1 MILWR
6 KLKYLLP
13 SHRRAEERDMHE
25 ELKSLKELA
34 GPHELGNLT
43 LAAEDAR
50 AVFTWMW
57 LDRLGQDLRYALR
70 SMAHNKTF
78 TALAMLSLALGIGAN
93 TAMYSFMESILLR
106 TLPVPEPKSLVVM
119 KWRAKNFASVATSIS
134 MSTGGTYTPPGGGT
148 VSTVF
153 PYPALKLFQS
163 NKDLLSS
170 AFCYFVTDSLSV
182 TVREDTEAV
191 TGQYVSGDYF
201 GGMGVRPAAGR
212 LILVGDDEAGTA
224 AVAVLSYR
232 FSIQRFGDASRA
244 VDQSIRINDKPFTV
258 VGVAPQEFFGA
269 EPGYVPDIYVPLHAN
284 LLLSPATALAGVA
297 QQYQDQNFYW
307 IEVMGR
313 LNPGVSLAQ
322 AQAVL
327 APQFHRF
334 VEDTASNERERADLP
349 ELMVTEGATGLD
361 SLRRHYST
369 PVFVLMGM
377 AGLILL
383 VACANIANLLL
394 ARAAARRREIAV
406 RLSMGAS
413 RLRVIRQLL
422 TESVLLALLGGALG
436 VAFAAWGIRALTLLL
451 ANGRDNFTLHAELN
465 WTVLNFTIVL
475 SVLTGLL
482 FGLAPA
488 IHGTGFDV
496 VPALKQMRTTMLAR
510 KSRQTRNSLTLA
522 RSLVVAQ
529 IAFSFLLLVAA
540 GLFLRT
546 LSNLHAINLGF
557 NREGVLLF
565 TIKPQTVGYS
575 GPALNRLYADLQQ
588 RLSTAPGVRSVS
600 LSVRPLPTGGGSL
613 APVVA
618 PGAQLLSGLPSG
630 GSQTIRAGLFT
641 VGPAFFETMQ
651 IPLTAGREFNKH
663 DLTGSPLIAIVNE
676 RLVKMLG
683 MDQPVGHTVA
693 IGKTS
698 YQIVG
703 VVGDAVF
710 MNVRDDPRPMIYV
723 TYLQNV
729 SPPPQMTYELRA
741 LGNPL
746 RLTDTVRQ
754 IVRQNDSRLAI
765 SGLETQETHI
775 DQAISQEI
783 TLARLCT
790 VFAALALL
798 IACVGLY
805 GTVAYNVER
814 RTSEIGIRVALGAQR
829 PGIIWMILREVLA
842 LALVSLVI
850 GIPAALAGARTVKSL
865 LYGIPP
871 NDPVAIVFSAGVLL
885 MAGLL
890 AAYLPARC
898 ASRIDPMIAV
908 RHE

>member
-1 MILWR
+1 MLWR
-6 KLKYLLP
+6 KLRYLLP
-13 SHRRAEERDMHE
+13 SRRRAEEIEIYE

-34 GPHELGNLT
+34 QPGELGNLT

-50 AVFTWMW
+50 AAFTWIW
-57 LDRLGQDLRYALR
+57 LERLGQDLRYALR
-70 SMAHNKTF
+70 SMVHNKTF

-93 TAMYSFMESILLR
+93 TATYSFMESILLR
-106 TLPVPEPKSLVVM
+106 TLPVPDPKSLVVM
-119 KWRAKNFASVATSIS
+119 KWRAKNFASVATSMS
-134 MSTGGTYTPPGGGT
+134 MSTGGTHTDPGGGT
-148 VSTVF
+148 VGTELPYST
-153 PYPALKLFQS
+153 LKLFQS
-163 NKDLLSS
+163 NKDILSS
-170 AFCYFVTDSLSV
+170 AFCYFVSDNLSV
-182 TVREDTEAV
+182 TASENTDAL

-201 GGMGVRPAAGR
+201 RGMGVRPAAGR
-212 LILVGDDEAGTA
+212 FILPADDEAGTA
-224 AVAVLSYR
+224 AVAVLSLR
-232 FSIQRFGDASRA
+232 FSAQRFGDPSLA
-244 VDQSIRINDKPFTV
+244 VGQLIRINDKPFTV
-258 VGVAPQEFFGA
+258 IGVAPPEFFGA
-269 EPGYVPDIYVPLHAN
+269 EPGYVPDIYVPLHAT
-284 LLLSPATALAGVA
+284 LLLSPATALTGMA
-297 QQYQDQNFYW
+297 QRYQDRNFYW

-334 VEDTASNERERADLP
+334 VEESASNERERSDLP

-361 SLRRHYST
+361 SLRRHYAK
-369 PVFVLMGM
+369 PVVVLMGM

-436 VAFAAWGIRALTLLL
+436 VAVAAWGIRALTLLL
-451 ANGRDNFTLHAELN
+451 ANGRDNFTLHAGLN

-475 SVLTGLL
+475 SVLTGLV

-496 VPALKQMRTTMLAR
+496 MPALKQMRTTMLAG
-510 KSRQTRNSLTLA
+510 KSRRTRNSLTLG

-565 TIKPQTVGYS
+565 TIKPQTIGYS
-575 GPALNRLYADLQQ
+575 GPALNRLYTDLQQ
-588 RLSTAPGVRSVS
+588 RLSKAPGVRSVS
-600 LSVRPLPTGGGSL
+600 LSIRSLPTGGGSL
-613 APVVA
+613 VPVVA

-630 GSQTIRAGLFT
+630 GPQTNRVGFLA
-641 VGPAFFETMQ
+641 VGPVFFETMQ
-651 IPLTAGREFNKH
+651 IPVIAGREFNEH
-663 DLTGSPLIAIVNE
+663 DMTGSPLVAVVNE
-676 RLVKMLG
+676 RLVKILG
-683 MDQPVGHTVA
+683 MDAPVGHTVA

-703 VVGDAVF
+703 VVRDAVF
-710 MNVRDDPRPMIYV
+710 MAIRDDPRPMIYV

-729 SPPPQMTYELRA
+729 RPPAQMTYELRT
-741 LGNPL
+741 LGNPI
-746 RLTDTVRQ
+746 RQANTVRQ
-754 IVRQNDSRLAI
+754 IVRQVDSRLAI
-765 SGLETQETHI
+765 SDLGTLTAHI

-790 VFAALALL
+790 VFAVLALL

-814 RTSEIGIRVALGAQR
+814 RTSEIGIRLALGAQR
-829 PGIIWMILREVLA
+829 IAIVWVVLREVFA
-842 LALVSLVI
+842 LALVALAI
-850 GIPAALAGARTVKSL
+850 GVPMALAGSSYLKSL
-865 LYGIPP
+865 LFGIEPT
-871 NDPVAIVFSAGVLL
+871 DPIAISVALAILFTSGLIAG
-885 MAGLL
+885 
-890 AAYLPARC
+890 YLPARR
-898 ASRIDPMIAV
+898 ASRIDPMTAI

>member
-1 MILWR
+1 M
-6 KLKYLLP
+6 
-13 SHRRAEERDMHE
+13 AEP
-25 ELKSLKELA
+25 
-34 GPHELGNLT
+34 GELGNLT
-43 LAAEDAR
+43 LVAEDAR

-57 LDRLGQDLRYALR
+57 LEHLGQDLRYALR
-70 SMAHNKTF
+70 SMVHNKTF

-93 TAMYSFMESILLR
+93 TATYSFMESILLR
-106 TLPVPEPKSLVVM
+106 ALPVPDPKSLVVM

-134 MSTGGTYTPPGGGT
+134 PSTGGTYTPPSEGS

-201 GGMGVRPAAGR
+201 RGMGVRPSAGR
-212 LILVGDDEAGTA
+212 LILAADDEVGTE

-244 VDQSIRINDKPFTV
+244 VNQSIRINDKPFTV
-258 VGVAPQEFFGA
+258 VGVAPPEFFGA
-269 EPGYVPDIYVPLHAN
+269 EPGYLPNIYVPLHAN
-284 LLLSPATALAGVA
+284 LLLSPATAPAGVA
-297 QQYQDQNFYW
+297 QRYQDQNFYW

-334 VEDTASNERERADLP
+334 VAESASNERERADLP

-422 TESVLLALLGGALG
+422 TESLLLTLLGGALG
-436 VAFAAWGIRALTLLL
+436 VAVATWGIYSLTLLL

-465 WTVLNFTIVL
+465 WAVLSFTIVL
-475 SVLTGLL
+475 SFLTGLL

-488 IHGTGFDV
+488 IQATRFDV
-496 VPALKQMRTTMLAR
+496 MPALKQVRTTMLAG
-510 KSRQTRNSLTLA
+510 KSRRTRNPLTLGKT
-522 RSLVVAQ
+522 LVVAQ

-546 LSNLHAINLGF
+546 LSNLRAINLGF

-565 TIKPQTVGYS
+565 TIKPQTIGYS
-575 GPALNRLYADLQQ
+575 GPALNRLYTDLQQ
-588 RLSTAPGVRSVS
+588 RLSKAPGVRSVS
-600 LSVRPLPTGGGSL
+600 LSVRSLPTGGGTL
-613 APVVA
+613 VPVVA

-630 GSQTIRAGLFT
+630 GPQTNRVGYLD
-641 VGPAFFETMQ
+641 VGPAFFDTMQ
-651 IPLTAGREFNKH
+651 IPVTAGREFNEH
-663 DLTGSPLIAIVNE
+663 DVTGSPLVAIINE
-676 RLVKMLG
+676 RFVKILG
-683 MDQPVGHTVA
+683 MDTPVGHTVA
-693 IGKTS
+693 IGKTT

-703 VVGDAVF
+703 VVGNAAF
-710 MNVRDDPRPMIYV
+710 MAIRDDPRPMIYG
-723 TYLQNV
+723 TYLQNTR
-729 SPPPQMTYELRA
+729 PPAQMTYELRT

-746 RLTDTVRQ
+746 RQANTVRQ
-754 IVRQNDSRLAI
+754 IVQQVDSRLAI
-765 SGLETQETHI
+765 SDLGSLTVHV

-783 TLARLCT
+783 ALARLCT
-790 VFAALALL
+790 VFAVLALL

-805 GTVAYNVER
+805 GTVAFNVER

-829 PGIIWMILREVLA
+829 TRIIWMVLREVLA
-842 LALVSLVI
+842 LALVGLAI
-850 GIPAALAGARTVKSL
+850 GVPAALAGTHVVKSF
-865 LYGIPP
+865 LYGIQP
-871 NDPVAIVFSAGVLL
+871 NDPISITVSFMILL
-885 MAGLL
+885 MAGLI
-890 AAYLPARC
+890 AGYLPARR
-898 ASRIDPMIAV
+898 ASRIDPMMAV